1 MPVDTA
7 AGQPYVLEPVDP
19 RELADPP
26 APPPSV
32 GVVLGTNLAYEAV
45 SLSTAQVVQ
54 DVGTLIRQFTAVS
67 TAAVAVATE
76 KLLEAAAKKDVDG
89 MKDWTTAVG
98 DLTANLDGRDAGR
111 VSLLVRGALV
121 NLTNPKGLVF
131 LLAVLPQFV
140 VPAAPLPLQSV
151 RGQLSWG
158 VQGAEANG
166 LPPAVGTPTAEIKA
180 PAPAEAATEA
190 EAEAGTES
198 EAEAAANDTSAPGP
212 GDGEDSD
219 EQVKVVGPLRISIPL
234 FNIYLNEADEQ
245 SRRLVTDLSEWAL
258 ESERHPV
265 SDTAVA
271 LAHSLAGNSGTVGYT
286 ELSELARALDGRAT
300 LTRTDDV
307 NLGLRARHSCGA
319 GTRASKSTQTRGS
332 WRQSY

>member
-98 DLTANLDGRDAGR
+98 DLTANLDAMAKVYGDF
-111 VSLLVRGALV
+111 GAYAAIV
-121 NLTNPKGLVF
+121 KSYFVPGA
-131 LLAVLPQFV
+131 AV
-140 VPAAPLPLQSV
+140 
-151 RGQLSWG
+151 
-158 VQGAEANG
+158 
-166 LPPAVGTPTAEIKA
+166 PPAPTPMPPPPPPTA
-180 PAPAEAATEA
+180 TTT
-190 EAEAGTES
+190 G
-198 EAEAAANDTSAPGP
+198 
-212 GDGEDSD
+212 
-219 EQVKVVGPLRISIPL
+219 
-234 FNIYLNEADEQ
+234 
-245 SRRLVTDLSEWAL
+245 RRHD
-258 ESERHPV
+258 
-265 SDTAVA
+265 
-271 LAHSLAGNSGTVGYT
+271 
-286 ELSELARALDGRAT
+286 
-300 LTRTDDV
+300 
-307 NLGLRARHSCGA
+307 
-319 GTRASKSTQTRGS
+319 
-332 WRQSY
+332 